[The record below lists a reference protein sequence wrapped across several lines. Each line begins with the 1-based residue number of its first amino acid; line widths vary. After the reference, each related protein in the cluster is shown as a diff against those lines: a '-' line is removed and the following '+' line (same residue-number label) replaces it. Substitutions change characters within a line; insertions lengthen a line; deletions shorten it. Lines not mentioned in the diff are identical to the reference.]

1 MNIIKNINRRTL
13 TGTLIILTFSLL
25 FSPAPAGAEQ
35 KNPLAPIQIGH
46 FSENSLAGWEE
57 KEFVNRT
64 SYQLVKQG
72 GQTVLQAEAEAA
84 ASGLFKEI
92 EVDLTTHP
100 YLNWEWRADKL
111 HPPLAERTKGGDDY
125 VARIYVVVKGGLLFW
140 KTKAINY
147 VWASS
152 EKQGSVWPNA
162 FAGKNAMLL
171 AVRSSTDQ
179 QGIWY
184 REKHNVYEDL
194 KTIFGE
200 EIKTIHAVA
209 IMTDSDNSKGS
220 VAASYGDIS
229 FTVD

>member
-1 MNIIKNINRRTL
+1 M
-13 TGTLIILTFSLL
+13 GILVNKVVAAVSLFITIFL
-25 FSPAPAGAEQ
+25 PFLAGAAQ
-35 KNPLAPIQIGH
+35 NQNNFPILIGS
-46 FSENSLAGWEE
+46 FSHDTLAGWEE
-57 KEFVNRT
+57 KEFAGKT
-64 SYQLVKQG
+64 SYQLVKEG
-72 GQTVLQAEAEAA
+72 NTTLLKGQADAT

-92 EVDLTTHP
+92 EIDLTTHP

-140 KTKAINY
+140 KTRAINY

-152 EKQGSVWPNA
+152 EKQGTIWPNA

-184 REKHNVYEDL
+184 REKRNVYEDL
-194 KTIFGE
+194 KAIFGE

-209 IMTDSDNSKGS
+209 IMTDSDNSKGL
-220 VAASYGDIS
+220 VRASYGDIS
-229 FTVD
+229 FTAN